1 MQINDVHSDLVH
13 TGVRFMQLVMEAYGA
28 EQGQRVW
35 DTITGAMDPKFK
47 GDVLFAVLM
56 GHTDGGVIELRPDN
70 VPQTYNRVAM
80 IKAIRVITGMGL
92 KEAKDLTDLQME
104 GQRIR
109 IRCTAVRDMNTARRL
124 LREGGYVNL

>member
-1 MQINDVHSDLVH
+1 MQINDIRSDLVH
-13 TGVRFMQLVMEAYGA
+13 TGVRFMQLVMETYGA

-35 DTITGAMDPKFK
+35 DTIAGVMDPKFK

-56 GHTDGGVIELRPDN
+56 GRTDGVIELRPDN

-80 IKAIRVITGMGL
+80 IKAIRVITGMAL

-104 GQRIR
+104 GKSIR
-109 IRCTAVRDMNTARRL
+109 IRCTAVRDMNTARCL
-124 LREGGYVNL
+124 LREGGYVNI